1 MADNPK
7 SGVQTRK
14 EKPYDERQKLVRTQC
29 FAHAFFIMPVL
40 LLGNV
45 MLLDAGVP
53 WFDSSIGWLV
63 SFEIAVTLAVVE
75 MIGREAWLPPGAKR
89 SVVWSICYMLLALA
103 GMAAWGFLL
112 WHRATYLGIAAMEN
126 GILSNDWIYVITF
139 LCAAIV
145 ELSYLLLLLVRRI
158 KNTDEEG

>member
-89 SVVWSICYMLLALA
+89 SVVWSICYMLLALS

-112 WHRATYLGIAAMEN
+112 WHRATYQGIAAVEN